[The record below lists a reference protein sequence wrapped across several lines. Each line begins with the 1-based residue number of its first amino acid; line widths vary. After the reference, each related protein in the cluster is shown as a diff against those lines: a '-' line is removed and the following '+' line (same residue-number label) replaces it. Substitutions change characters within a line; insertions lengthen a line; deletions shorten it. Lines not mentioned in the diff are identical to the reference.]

1 MYLDLIFFVPLE
13 LEALTYWS
21 NGNMVYPVF
30 HCQDGQGLQ
39 YYNLKNPLKF
49 KCECQVI
56 YLTTFC
62 LQFLL
67 CKFVGS

>member
-49 KCECQVI
+49 
-56 YLTTFC
+56 
-62 LQFLL
+62 
-67 CKFVGS
+67 